1 MREIAFFII
10 PFILFISACVQAE
23 KTGDPAESLQAPEF
37 SLEDLNGNPITLSSL
52 KGKVVFL
59 NLWATWCPPCVREI
73 PDFIDTYTQYKD
85 KGLEII
91 GISVDNEGTA
101 KVLKFVEQYKINYPI
116 VMYTMQ
122 FIRDY
127 MPGNA
132 IPVTFIIDPQG
143 KIRYKKI
150 GLTNKAFLENW
161 FLKLI
166 EEK

>member
-1 MREIAFFII
+1 MRKIAWLII
-10 PFILFISACVQAE
+10 PFILFTSACVQAE
-23 KTGDPAESLQAPEF
+23 KTGNPAEHLQAPEF
-37 SLEDLNGNPITLSSL
+37 ALKDLNGNTITLSSL

-73 PDFIDTYTQYKD
+73 PDFIETYTEYKD

-91 GISVDNEGTA
+91 GISVDNEGSA
-101 KVLKFVEQYKINYPI
+101 KVLEFVKQKKINYPV
-116 VMYTMQ
+116 VMYTSQ

-132 IPVTFIIDPQG
+132 IPVTIIIDPEG
-143 KIRYKKI
+143 KIRHKKI
-150 GLTNKAFLENW
+150 GLTNKAFLESW
-161 FLKLI
+161 FQKLI

>member
-1 MREIAFFII
+1 MRKIAWLII
-10 PFILFISACVQAE
+10 PFILFTSACVQAE
-23 KTGDPAESLQAPEF
+23 KSENPAEYPQAPEF
-37 SLEDLNGNPITLSSL
+37 TLEDLSGNPVTLSSL

-59 NLWATWCPPCVREI
+59 NFWATWCGPCVREI
-73 PDFIDTYTQYKD
+73 PDFIEAYKEYKD
-85 KGLEII
+85 KGMEII
-91 GISVDNEGTA
+91 GISVDEGSSA
-101 KVLKFVEQYKINYPI
+101 KVVKFVEEHEINYPI
-116 VMYTMQ
+116 VMYTTQ

-132 IPVTFIIDPQG
+132 IPVTIIIDPQG

-161 FLKLI
+161 FLKLT

>member
-1 MREIAFFII
+1 MRKIAWLII
-10 PFILFISACVQAE
+10 PFILFTSACVQAE
-23 KTGDPAESLQAPEF
+23 KTGNPAEYLQAPEF
-37 SLEDLNGNPITLSSL
+37 ALEDLNGNTITLSSL

-73 PDFIDTYTQYKD
+73 PAFIEVYKEYKD

-91 GISVDNEGTA
+91 GISVDDGGSA

-116 VMYTMQ
+116 VMYTTQ
-122 FIRDY
+122 FIRDF

-143 KIRYKKI
+143 KIRHKKI

-161 FLKLI
+161 FLKLA

>member
-1 MREIAFFII
+1 MRKIAWLII
-10 PFILFISACVQAE
+10 AFILFTSACVQAE
-23 KTGDPAESLQAPEF
+23 KTGNPAESLQAPEF
-37 SLEDLNGNPITLSSL
+37 ALKDLNGNTITLSSL

-73 PDFIDTYTQYKD
+73 PDFIEIYTEYKD

-91 GISVDNEGTA
+91 GISVDNEGKA
-101 KVLKFVEQYKINYPI
+101 KVLKFVEEKKINYPV
-116 VMYTMQ
+116 VMYTTQ

-132 IPVTFIIDPQG
+132 IPVTFIIDSKG

-150 GLTNKAFLENW
+150 GLTNKAFLESW
-161 FLKLI
+161 LQKLFK
-166 EEK
+166 EK